1 MIPTEVRI
9 FVCTAPVDMRLGF
22 DRLIQVA
29 RERVGQDPVVGGAL
43 FVFAGKSATRA
54 KVLWFEGK
62 GLSILYRRLHRA
74 IFEVPVGTEGAAF
87 VRIDGVA
94 LGHLLAGIA
103 REGRRRKKNSG
114 EHGKS

>member
-22 DRLIQVA
+22 DRLVQVA
-29 RERVGQDPVVGGAL
+29 RERIGQDPVAGGAL
-43 FVFAGKSATRA
+43 FVFTGKSATRA

-74 IFEVPVGTEGAAF
+74 IFEVPQGTEGGAF
-87 VRIDGVA
+87 ARIDGVA
-94 LGHLLAGIA
+94 LGRLLAGVS
-103 REGRRRKKNSG
+103 RDGRRRKKNG
-114 EHGKS
+114 MMDGNT